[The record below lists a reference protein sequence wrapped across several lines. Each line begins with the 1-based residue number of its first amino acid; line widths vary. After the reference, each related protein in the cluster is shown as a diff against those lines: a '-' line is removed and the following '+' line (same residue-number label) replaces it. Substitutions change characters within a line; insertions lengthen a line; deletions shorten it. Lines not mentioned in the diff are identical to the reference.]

1 MNTVNWQARPSRH
14 LLLLILVTAGMIFL
28 YGQIPY
34 TTEPYARWD
43 LYHYRQITAAA
54 PQITNSVQQPFAYR
68 LLGPYLAGLL
78 PLPDATAY
86 YLLTVTAA
94 LLLVVLTYF
103 FLLAWPLTPPAAL
116 LATLLF
122 VFNKHLFG
130 FNVWDFFALND
141 VLSLI
146 FLVILLWALMHQR
159 WPLFALILA
168 LGAAT
173 RETAL
178 IMLPVALAYLIERRL
193 LGQHARALLLAAL
206 PGIVVFGALRL
217 LVGHT
222 GGLNLLEQL
231 ARSAPKLL
239 APETWF
245 RLLLNSFL
253 PVSLLPLVF
262 WRHTLAFFRGHRYLL
277 VYLALIL
284 VSAFFGYDNERLM
297 APAFIVF
304 YPLIAAIVESQ
315 RLTTPRGL
323 PWLLVGAGFAASFQH
338 LIGRYPLPAP
348 WLTYALSLGA
358 TLCAT
363 LACILAA
370 RTRRS
375 PTLTP
380 ATLATHSSF
389 WVI

>member
-1 MNTVNWQARPSRH
+1 
-14 LLLLILVTAGMIFL
+14 
-28 YGQIPY
+28 
-34 TTEPYARWD
+34 
-43 LYHYRQITAAA
+43 
-54 PQITNSVQQPFAYR
+54 
-68 LLGPYLAGLL
+68 
-78 PLPDATAY
+78 
-86 YLLTVTAA
+86 
-94 LLLVVLTYF
+94 
-103 FLLAWPLTPPAAL
+103 
-116 LATLLF
+116 
-122 VFNKHLFG
+122 
-130 FNVWDFFALND
+130 
-141 VLSLI
+141 
-146 FLVILLWALMHQR
+146 
-159 WPLFALILA
+159 
-168 LGAAT
+168 
-173 RETAL
+173 
-178 IMLPVALAYLIERRL
+178 VALAYLIERRL

-262 WRHTLAFFRGHRYLL
+262 WRNTLAFFRGQRYLL